1 MDWKEKLTPFDA
13 ELCVMVESLTGKP
26 CEAKN
31 GGEHYFIEVD
41 YSEHKGDEEYKNAV
55 INAIEG
61 RLGARMISIDDKPE
75 RKMLF
80 VKVKFSDSEL
90 PRLLKYPQSEPHPFE
105 GNPYCRRVAIIRA
118 LEVNRNNF
126 KQLCNFVGGGEMEIE
141 RRPDGKAT
149 FHFIAGG
156 VWAHAPEGS
165 FIVHV
170 QGEQFQIIDRK
181 TFYENYELR

>member
-41 YSEHKGDEEYKNAV
+41 YSEHKGDADY
-55 INAIEG
+55 INAIMNAVEG
-61 RLGARMISIDDKPE
+61 RLGERLITIEDQPE
-75 RKMLF
+75 RSAFIAKI
-80 VKVKFSDSEL
+80 KFSDSKL
-90 PRLLKYPQSEPHPFE
+90 PRLVSIKMTTPNLSA
-105 GNPYCRRVAIIRA
+105 GNQFCKRPAIVRA
-118 LEVNRNNF
+118 REVSRHTANL
-126 KQLCNFVGGGEMEIE
+126 LCQFVGGGEMEIPE
-141 RRPDGKAT
+141 QGPCV
-149 FHFIAGG
+149 FHFINNGG

-170 QGEQFQIIDRK
+170 KDAQFQIIDRK